1 MTQKRI
7 TIRRSTDWKAVQ
19 KLDEELI
26 GDVLSA
32 AELADSEWWLAR
44 VDGKIV
50 GYCGARRGASEAN
63 CIYFIRSGVLPEF
76 RGLGLGLKM
85 LRARISWAK
94 RKGADAIVTETL
106 HDNIPSMRNLVSV
119 GFKPY
124 MPDFPWVGTNNIV
137 YWRMQLK

>member
-1 MTQKRI
+1 MSERRI
-7 TIRRSTDWKAVQ
+7 TIRRSSDWKAVQ
-19 KLDEELI
+19 SLDEELI

-44 VDGKIV
+44 VDGNVV
-50 GYCGARRGASEAN
+50 GYCGARRGLSEDD
-63 CIYFIRSGVLPEF
+63 CVYFIRSGVLPDY

-94 RKGADAIVTETL
+94 RRGVNAIVTETL
-106 HDNIPSMRNLVSV
+106 HNNIPSMRNLVSV
-119 GFKPY
+119 GFKPF
-124 MPDFPWVGTNNIV
+124 MPKNPWVGTNNIV